1 MKKLRIAQIATLFEP
16 VTDSST
22 NGLTQIVYNLTEELV
37 ALGHDVTLYAPQ
49 RSSTKAALVPLSD
62 FTHASETILGKVLP
76 VAAAFSDW
84 RNFDVIHDHTRFY
97 STLFAHLL
105 PIPLISTVHHPIEF
119 DEFHW
124 HYPAK
129 DFNAFVRANWE
140 RLLES
145 VTTVFASEFQRERY
159 GKKSEL
165 IYNGIPL
172 EKWSTPNTVSGSYL
186 VFLGAINETKG
197 TYEAIQASLQSKE
210 EIVIAGTTYES
221 DDYFRE
227 KIEPFVDGKQVK
239 FIGAV
244 DFKQKQRLLAEA
256 KAVLMPIQWDDPFP
270 TVAIESLASG
280 TPVIAWNRSSM
291 AEIIENGRSGFLVSS
306 IEEMA
311 ARIKNIGTIDRKEC
325 RSRAELL
332 FDSKQMAINY
342 VSLYRKL
349 LAARTRQSSN

>member
-1 MKKLRIAQIATLFEP
+1 MQKLRIAQIGTLFEP

-62 FTHASETILGKVLP
+62 FAHASERILGKVLP

-84 RNFDVIHDHTRFY
+84 RNFDIIHDHTRFF

-105 PIPLISTVHHPIEF
+105 PIPLVTTVHHPIEF
-119 DEFHW
+119 DELHW
-124 HYPAK
+124 DYPAK
-129 DFNAFVRANWE
+129 DYHAFVRANWE
-140 RLLES
+140 RLLDS
-145 VTTVFASEFQRERY
+145 VTTVFASKFQRARY
-159 GKKSEL
+159 GKKSEV
-165 IYNGIPL
+165 IHNGIPL
-172 EKWSTPNTVSGSYL
+172 DKWGNPNTGPGHYL
-186 VFLGAINETKG
+186 AFLGAINETKG
-197 TYEAIQASLQSKE
+197 TYEAIQAALLSNE

-221 DDYFRE
+221 DEFFRQR
-227 KIEPFVDGKQVK
+227 IEPFVDGKQVK
-239 FIGAV
+239 FIGSI
-244 DFKQKQRLLAEA
+244 DFKQKKQFLAEA

-270 TVAIESLASG
+270 TVAIESIASG

-291 AEIIENGRSGFLVSS
+291 AEIIEHGKSGFLVSS

-311 ARIKNIGTIDRKEC
+311 ARIKEIDAIDRKEC

-332 FDSKQMAINY
+332 FDSKQMAKNY
-342 VSLYRKL
+342 VSLYHRL
-349 LAARTRQSSN
+349 LGA